1 MVRHE
6 RLKPPAFF
14 TRLPVQAISP
24 SSYVFDTSY
33 GLGCSTF
40 KRSTFFILVGSSDL
54 LKRFGHSFEQLLLW
68 RTHHFSSKGS
78 ATGLAH
84 AISSRSFGNRARS
97 KVWSRRPPPFEV
109 ASMGKDILPR
119 MVINQKGQLMDYGGL
134 IRNERLKAGMTL
146 LELSRLSGV
155 PLMTIANWEY
165 GHVPAVDK
173 LDRVLEALGISITLG
188 KK

>member
-1 MVRHE
+1 
-6 RLKPPAFF
+6 
-14 TRLPVQAISP
+14 
-24 SSYVFDTSY
+24 
-33 GLGCSTF
+33 
-40 KRSTFFILVGSSDL
+40 
-54 LKRFGHSFEQLLLW
+54 
-68 RTHHFSSKGS
+68 
-78 ATGLAH
+78 
-84 AISSRSFGNRARS
+84 
-97 KVWSRRPPPFEV
+97 
-109 ASMGKDILPR
+109 MGKDILPR

>member
-1 MVRHE
+1 
-6 RLKPPAFF
+6 
-14 TRLPVQAISP
+14 
-24 SSYVFDTSY
+24 
-33 GLGCSTF
+33 
-40 KRSTFFILVGSSDL
+40 
-54 LKRFGHSFEQLLLW
+54 
-68 RTHHFSSKGS
+68 
-78 ATGLAH
+78 
-84 AISSRSFGNRARS
+84 
-97 KVWSRRPPPFEV
+97 
-109 ASMGKDILPR
+109 
-119 MVINQKGQLMDYGGL
+119 MDYGWL